1 MTSAIL
7 KRFSQMWKRRL
18 SPKVPTATGQ
28 PLGLEASQVDSLR
41 QLVSSPSYS
50 SGLLPLLE
58 RIHEQ
63 QAEVLLQGL
72 DHEKYLF
79 QCGVVYAIR
88 RLYQLPNEILTK
100 VTELEARQDARV
112 SADRSRD
119 GRSIFLNSPWWESYI
134 ADSASR
140 KPDTL

>member
-18 SPKVPTATGQ
+18 SPKAPTATGQ

-50 SGLLPLLE
+50 NGLLPLLDKV
-58 RIHEQ
+58 HEQ

-72 DHEKYLF
+72 DYEKYLF

-88 RLYQLPNEILTK
+88 RLYQLPNENLTK
-100 VTELEARQDARV
+100 VTELETRQDARINR
-112 SADRSRD
+112 DRSRD
-119 GRSIFLNSPWWESYI
+119 GRSIFVNTPWYESYTR
-134 ADSASR
+134 DTG
-140 KPDTL
+140 KPV